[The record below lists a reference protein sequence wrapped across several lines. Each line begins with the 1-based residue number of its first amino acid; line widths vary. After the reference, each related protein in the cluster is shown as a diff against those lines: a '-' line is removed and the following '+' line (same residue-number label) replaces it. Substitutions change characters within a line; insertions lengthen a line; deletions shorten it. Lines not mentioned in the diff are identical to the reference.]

1 MDSPARN
8 EVYLVGRLAT
18 AAVERELPSGD
29 VLVLW
34 RLVVD
39 RPPAARVPPGVR
51 SVTVD
56 TLECV
61 SRSASVRRTAGGW
74 AAGDLLSVEGAL
86 RRRFWRTPGGASSR
100 YEVDVAKAKRV
111 SRAAQ
116 ASA

>member
-1 MDSPARN
+1 MESPARN
-8 EVYLVGRLAT
+8 EVYLVGRLAA

-39 RPPAARVPPGVR
+39 RPAGARVPHGVR
-51 SVTVD
+51 PVTVD

-61 SRSASVRRTAGGW
+61 SRSGAVRRTAGGW

-86 RRRFWRTPGGASSR
+86 RRRFWRTPGGPSSR
-100 YEVDVAKAKRV
+100 YEVEVAKARRV
-111 SRAAQ
+111 SRAA
-116 ASA
+116 